1 MRNEIVRHIAWEA
14 GVRMSQARDDHLA
27 HFTSP
32 LRGSESGPLELSF
45 GITALIERL
54 FDDAVGQVRYLV
66 AFANLRLFEADVLA
80 AETVE
85 ETDPFA

>member
-1 MRNEIVRHIAWEA
+1 MKPRKPAEEEKEELLEFIIAHKYRFRLKNA
-14 GVRMSQARDDHLA
+14 NY
-27 HFTSP
+27 
-32 LRGSESGPLELSF
+32 
-45 GITALIERL
+45 GITVLIERL
-54 FDDAVGQVRYLV
+54 FYDAVGQVRYLV